1 MYNSITKTISLC
13 PDTRYLYKPR
23 RVFDIS
29 ITMAL
34 ICYIPRIQ
42 NCDYELVSMCKAS
55 RNRCISSRTLD
66 LCLGAH

>member
-13 PDTRYLYKPR
+13 PDTRYWSKPKSI
-23 RVFDIS
+23 FDIS
-29 ITMAL
+29 ITMEL
-34 ICYIPRIQ
+34 ICYISRIQ
-42 NCDYELVSMCKAS
+42 NCGYELVSMCKAS